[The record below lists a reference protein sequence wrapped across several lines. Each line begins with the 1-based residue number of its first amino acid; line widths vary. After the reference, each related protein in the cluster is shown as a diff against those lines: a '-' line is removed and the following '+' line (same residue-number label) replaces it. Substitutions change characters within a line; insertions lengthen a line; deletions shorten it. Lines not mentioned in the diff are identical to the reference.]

1 MGREVCLFLAI
12 ISGGL
17 FISLVAAGG
26 GDWNILN
33 HHHKNRPFNV
43 HVNVHVCG
51 GGGSHSGSL
60 KNYCESWMMNV
71 EMNNIR
77 GFEVV
82 PEECIDF
89 IGKYM
94 TSSQYKADSEKAIEG
109 SSFYLSSCCSFKG
122 DGKDAWIFDIDDTLL
137 STLPYFKTH
146 HFG

>member
-1 MGREVCLFLAI
+1 MGREDQFKRPQ
-12 ISGGL
+12 
-17 FISLVAAGG
+17 
-26 GDWNILN
+26 NILLGTLFSKFALGPLN
-33 HHHKNRPFNV
+33 LKA
-43 HVNVHVCG
+43 G
-51 GGGSHSGSL
+51 TGGSHSGSL

-94 TSSQYKADSEKAIEG
+94 TSSQYKANSEKAIEG